1 MWVDNFTQIVE
12 QKILNR
18 VFCRIGLYSETFV
31 LSIQYVDREREVV
44 LKNTNSIQSMKLP
57 DWKNEGE
64 IIV

>member
-1 MWVDNFTQIVE
+1 MWVDNFTQIGAKNAE
-12 QKILNR
+12 PCILSNWSLFR
-18 VFCRIGLYSETFV
+18 DLCP
-31 LSIQYVDREREVV
+31 QYTEREVV